1 MKPRVLMVI
10 SQFWPIIGGVEIQC
24 QRLAAE
30 LRRRQHEVTVVT
42 GRHDRSTPREET
54 MNGFLVMRTPILQV
68 PRLRNV
74 SLLLSLGWTLW
85 RLRRRYDVIQAHQA
99 LRTAAVAT
107 LMGKLLGKP
116 VIIKVSSGG
125 TGSEITRMRKRRSS
139 DWFSLLDPLLWRAI
153 RWCDRIIAVSSEI
166 KDELLMAGFPP
177 EKVMEV
183 PNGVPVE
190 ATTGGRVNKTVA
202 SDTVRAVCASGLRP
216 IKGIDVLLEAAHRVE
231 GVRFEILGDGPDMDH
246 LLNMQADLGLDGS
259 VVFHGRRD
267 DVADFLASADIAV
280 FPSRAEGMS
289 NSLLEAMAQGVPCV
303 ATSVGGNRDT
313 IEDGFN
319 GLLVPPE
326 DPSALA
332 KAIQKL
338 AANAE
343 LRARLGA
350 EARRTICQRYD
361 IVNVAERYAELYA
374 VLASHPSD
382 ANMET
387 SQR

>member
-1 MKPRVLMVI
+1 MVI
-10 SQFWPIIGGVEIQC
+10 SQFWPIIGGAEIQC
-24 QRLAAE
+24 QRLAVE
-30 LRRRQHEVTVVT
+30 LLRRKHEVTVVT
-42 GRHDRSTPREET
+42 GRHDRSAPREET
-54 MNGFLVMRTPILQV
+54 LDGFLVVRVPILPV
-68 PRLRNV
+68 ARLRNL

-85 RLRRRYDVIQAHQA
+85 RMRRRYDVIQAHQA
-99 LRTAAVAT
+99 LRTTAVAT
-107 LMGKLLGKP
+107 LVGKLLGKP
-116 VIIKVSSGG
+116 VMIKVSSGG
-125 TGSEITRMRKRRSS
+125 SSSEINEMRERRSS
-139 DWFSLLDPLLWRAI
+139 DWFSLFDPLLWRAI

-166 KDELLMAGFPP
+166 KDELLKAGFPP
-177 EKVMEV
+177 EKVLDI
-183 PNGVPVE
+183 PNGVPVAA
-190 ATTGGRVNKTVA
+190 ATSGSMDLAVGG
-202 SDTVRAVCASGLRP
+202 DTVRVVCASGLRP
-216 IKGIDVLLEAAHRVE
+216 IKGVDVLLEAAHRVE

-259 VVFHGRRD
+259 VVFHGTRD

-319 GLLVPPE
+319 GLLVPSE

-332 KAIQKL
+332 EAIQKL

-361 IVNVAERYAELYA
+361 MVNVAERYAEIYA

-382 ANMET
+382 ANRET
-387 SQR
+387 SER